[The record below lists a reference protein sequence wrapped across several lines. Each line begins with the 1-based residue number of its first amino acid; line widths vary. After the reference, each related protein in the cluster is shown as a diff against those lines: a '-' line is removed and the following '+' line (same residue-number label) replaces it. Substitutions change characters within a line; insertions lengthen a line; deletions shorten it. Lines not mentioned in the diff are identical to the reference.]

1 MEFKTYRAY
10 YDFKN
15 HVLRNFRYVFDEST
29 KQFLEAILNTSH
41 SRKRII
47 SLGSTL
53 WRAQGGHSWE
63 TISQDSDPLPAP
75 HDEDRMSPLVGEAR
89 EGRANPKGIPCLY
102 LATDKETAMAE
113 VRPTL
118 GSMISVGQ
126 FRILRELELV
136 DCSVG
141 HDSELSIYFEEPDAP
156 EREKAVWN
164 EIDRAF
170 SEPITSGDSLADYAP
185 TQILSE
191 LFKKEG
197 YDGIIYKSNLGS
209 GYNVSLFNMSDA
221 EITDRFLFN
230 VKSIRYDFDKWE
242 SPFAMDKD
250 CGSEI

>member
-1 MEFKTYRAY
+1 MVFVTYRAY
-10 YDFKN
+10 YNFRN
-15 HVLRNFRYVFDEST
+15 HILRNYRYVFDEST
-29 KQFLEAILNTSH
+29 KRFLATVLNTSH
-41 SRKRII
+41 SRKRTIE
-47 SLGSTL
+47 LGTAL

-118 GSMISVGQ
+118 GSMISVGE
-126 FRILRELELV
+126 FRISRELHLV
-136 DCSVG
+136 DCSIG
-141 HDSELSIYFEEPDAP
+141 HASELNIYFDEPEAA

-164 EIDRAF
+164 DIDRAF
-170 SEPITSGDSLADYAP
+170 SEPITSDDSSADYAP

-197 YDGIIYKSNLGS
+197 YDGIIYKSNLGG

-221 EITDRFLFN
+221 EITECFLFN
-230 VKSIRYDFDKWE
+230 VKSISYDFEKWS
-242 SPFAMDKD
+242 SPFLANSDA
-250 CGSEI
+250 